1 MMAQSNNDND
11 HYWNK
16 NLLQVITRY
25 RHDTKFHFNS
35 MNLIDND
42 IPIIVKEL
50 LINEHCTELHLSSN
64 RLTSEGARILAQAL
78 ETNTFLE
85 LLDLTSNRLKDDGVQ
100 HLAAAFRLDRHLKY
114 LRLGTNAITDAG
126 AEHIARI
133 LLQNRRLCLLDLSS
147 NELTSRGVITL
158 AQAVP
163 HSCLEYFYIEGNRQ
177 VNDECIDAIVTMIRQ
192 SNHLK
197 AVSLSNIDFSQKS
210 KLKLRQATK
219 SKPSYFLYI

>member
-1 MMAQSNNDND
+1 
-11 HYWNK
+11 
-16 NLLQVITRY
+16 
-25 RHDTKFHFNS
+25 
-35 MNLIDND
+35 
-42 IPIIVKEL
+42 
-50 LINEHCTELHLSSN
+50 
-64 RLTSEGARILAQAL
+64 
-78 ETNTFLE
+78 
-85 LLDLTSNRLKDDGVQ
+85 Q